1 MKSSALLLMHANMA
15 ISLKMLNI
23 TLRVNGS
30 LLSKAESL
38 NLKM

>member
-15 ISLKMLNI
+15 IFLKMLNI